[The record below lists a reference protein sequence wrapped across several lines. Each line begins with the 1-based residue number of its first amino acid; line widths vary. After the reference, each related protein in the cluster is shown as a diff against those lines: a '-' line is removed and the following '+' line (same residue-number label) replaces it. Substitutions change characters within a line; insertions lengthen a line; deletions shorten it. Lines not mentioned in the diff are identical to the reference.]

1 MAVVDRRCLH
11 LRDDEGFCHV
21 AAWEYAGDAR
31 KPNRHVEPLTYEN
44 VELAV
49 RSYK

>member
-1 MAVVDRRCLH
+1 
-11 LRDDEGFCHV
+11 V
-21 AAWEYAGDAR
+21 AAWEFAGDGK
-31 KPNRHVEPLTYEN
+31 KPIRNVEPLVYEN